1 MNVGA
6 VQEDRVGSK
15 RISPAAAL
23 HGVPPLESFE
33 AVEHPSEPVDL
44 DQPVRC
50 PPPEP
55 SIMQVSTKK
64 SCPISWSYIGT
75 SSCCL
80 HNPKACEWVSAYAC
94 QIT

>member
-1 MNVGA
+1 MSDETRGMMAKTVDEIWMNLGA

-55 SIMQVSTKK
+55 SIMQVRTKIVH
-64 SCPISWSYIGT
+64 CPISWS
-75 SSCCL
+75 
-80 HNPKACEWVSAYAC
+80 
-94 QIT
+94 